1 MNNSEWKKEWEK
13 RPIEIA
19 DERGLNRG
27 NTTDDE
33 KIVNYEIDELLRF
46 IDPKDDDVVLD
57 VGCGSGENIILLS
70 KVVKKIIGVDFSEG
84 MVKRA
89 VERIKEHKIQNA
101 ECFVRDVTDLQ
112 FEDNSF
118 DKVVCVS
125 VLQYLDDKSCE
136 KALSELIKVTKKR
149 GYVILHVKNSFSLY
163 SLSNRLLHIIRIGRV
178 LRAIGVIKKYKSPN
192 DYHRSYFWY
201 RKKIESLGGNIERIG
216 SFNLFPK
223 YLPLSI
229 FVPLLRFEIKLR
241 NNAILS
247 GLIKNIGINYRIK
260 LVKR

>member
-1 MNNSEWKKEWEK
+1 MTNSDWKKEWEK
-13 RPIEIA
+13 GPVEIT
-19 DERGLNRG
+19 DERDLNRG
-27 NTTDDE
+27 NIRDDE
-33 KIVNYEIDELLRF
+33 KIVNYGIDELLRF

-57 VGCGSGENIILLS
+57 AGCRSGENIILLS

-89 VERIKEHKIQNA
+89 VERIREDKIENA

-125 VLQYLDDKSCE
+125 VLQYLDEKSCE
-136 KALSELIKVTKKR
+136 MALSELIRVTKKG

-163 SLSNRLLHIIRIGRV
+163 SLSNRLLHIMGIGRV
-178 LRAIGVIKKYKSPN
+178 LRAIGIIKKYESPD

-201 RKKIESLGGNIERIG
+201 RKEIESLGWNIQRIG
-216 SFNLFPK
+216 SFNVFPK
-223 YLPLSI
+223 YPPLSI
-229 FVPLLRFEIKLR
+229 LVPLLRFEIKLW
-241 NNAILS
+241 NNVILS
-247 GLIKNIGINYRIK
+247 RLIKNIGINYRIK
-260 LVKR
+260 MVKQ